1 MRESIPLALSD
12 KITFTFDR
20 THKWNCEMAE
30 EGRTRKKEEAGI
42 KEKLGNMR
50 EKLEMMQIE
59 DDQLR

>member
-1 MRESIPLALSD
+1 
-12 KITFTFDR
+12 
-20 THKWNCEMAE
+20 MAE

-50 EKLEMMQIE
+50 EKLERMQIE